1 MRNSFTISPPTNL
14 KLFLNSLVHSSSVF
28 GWLMSSQFLNDLYLY
43 YNKNITTKKETCLI
57 ELESYN
63 HIILL

>member
-14 KLFLNSLVHSSSVF
+14 KLFLNSLFHSSSVF
-28 GWLMSSQFLNDLYLY
+28 GWLMSNQFLNDLYLY

-63 HIILL
+63 HITLL